1 MNQNKISTTAGNT
14 VLADILPKLNRR
26 DALALL
32 GAAGAV
38 AAGGIATAPTIV
50 ADTPCLSCV
59 LKPELTEGPYFVDE
73 LLNRSDIRVDPVTG
87 LASPGVPLTLTI
99 SVNRVDD
106 GCCTPLSGAYIDI
119 WHCDSTGLY
128 SDEAA
133 NSTVGK
139 KYLRGYQV
147 ADTAGKVK
155 FTTVYPGWYNGRTV
169 HIHVKIRQ
177 FDEKK
182 AVTYEFN
189 SQMFFDDALT
199 DTVFTQ
205 APYAARPNRDTR
217 NAADGIYGGNT
228 SLLLNAAK
236 NASGGYDA
244 TFDIGVK
251 VAASKPIITSANAV
265 VNAASFEAG
274 VCPGSWLTIFGSDL
288 ANPGTA
294 RALASTDL
302 VSGRMPVTLAGTSVT
317 VNNKPAFLSYISP
330 SQLNVLAPDDTS
342 AGLVK
347 VTVTNVKATSDSVT
361 VTMVK
366 FQPAFFLV
374 NNFIAALRS
383 DGTLIGP
390 GAQPGGPGPGGPG
403 PGGPGPGGPGPG
415 GPGGGGPAAAG
426 VPAKPGDVL
435 QLFGTAF
442 GPVTQAVS
450 AGQIFSGAAPLANL
464 VTVRIGTVVAAVSFA
479 GLSGTGLY
487 QINLTVPQL
496 ANGDYD
502 VIAEIGGTT
511 SKAGVKLR
519 IQA

>member
-1 MNQNKISTTAGNT
+1 MNQNYNND
-14 VLADILPKLNRR
+14 LAALGPKLNRR

-32 GAAGAV
+32 GAAGVV
-38 AAGGIATAPTIV
+38 AAGGIASAPASV

-87 LASPGVPLTLTI
+87 LASQGVPLTLTI

-106 GCCTPLSGAYIDI
+106 GCCTPLAGAYIDI

-147 ADTAGKVK
+147 ADAAGKVK

-189 SQMFFDDALT
+189 SQMFFDDTLT

-205 APYAARPNRDTR
+205 VPYAARPNRDTS

-251 VAASKPIITSANAV
+251 VAASKPVITSASAV

-302 VSGRMPVTLAGTSVT
+302 VSGRMPTTLVGTSVT

-342 AGLVK
+342 AGPVK
-347 VTVTNVKATSDSVT
+347 VTVTNVKATSEAVT
-361 VTMVK
+361 VTMTK

-383 DGTLIGP
+383 DGALIGP
-390 GAQPGGPGPGGPG
+390 GTTAG
-403 PGGPGPGGPGPG
+403 GPGGPGPG
-415 GPGGGGPAAAG
+415 GPGGPGAPGGPGGGGPTVAG

-435 QLFGTAF
+435 QLFGTGF
-442 GPVTQAVS
+442 GPVTQTINI
-450 AGQIFSGAAPLANL
+450 GQIFSGAAPLASPITIR
-464 VTVRIGTVVAAVSFA
+464 VGTVVAVVSFA

-487 QINLTVPQL
+487 QINLVVPQL

-502 VIAEIGGTT
+502 VTAEIAGVA